1 MMQDK
6 NLFRMIKYFFRCK
19 KATICAMIMIV
30 MGLALGIVTPICN
43 KLLQQDVIPNKN
55 LSLFIWL
62 TIVILILNV
71 VTITTTHFITR
82 IFISNGIPIT
92 SNIRKDIVK
101 MNIFSD
107 KNKDHK
113 GKVLLSSATFL
124 EDGNA
129 YYISYMYLI
138 FDGILKLMFYLPF
151 FIFYG
156 GKLSLIMMLSAII
169 SFLFIA
175 VADKFCRR
183 CMQKSRFYDAE
194 RYDYTLKLV
203 KAMEKPDFKENE
215 ELNLET
221 YMKKVKDFDRAW
233 LHYCNWA
240 NAYPYIFNLVWYV
253 AVGICFCLAYNMMAV
268 GTIVLSTFI
277 IFNSYLDQI
286 KAPISNFASYKLMA
300 VRYEETLKKVF
311 EMLDDVSMKDLDE
324 KSE

>member
-1 MMQDK
+1 MMKDK
-6 NLFRMIKYFFRCK
+6 NVFRMIKYFFRCK
-19 KATICAMIMIV
+19 KATICALV
-30 MGLALGIVTPICN
+30 MCVLGLAVGIVTPICN
-43 KLLQQDVIPNKN
+43 KLLQQDIIPNKN
-55 LSLFIWL
+55 MSLFIWL
-62 TIVILILNV
+62 TLIILLLNLV
-71 VTITTTHFITR
+71 STLTSYFTTK

-101 MNIFSD
+101 MNLFSS
-107 KNKDHK
+107 KNKEHR
-113 GKVLLSSATFL
+113 GKVLLSTTTFL

-138 FDGILKLMFYLPF
+138 FDCVLKLMFYLPF
-151 FIFYG
+151 FFFYG

-203 KAMEKPDFKENE
+203 KAMEKSDFKETE

-240 NAYPYIFNLVWYV
+240 NAYPYIFNLIWYI
-253 AVGICFCLAYNMMAV
+253 AVGICFCLVYNMMAV

-311 EMLDDVSMKDLDE
+311 EMLDDVSLKDLDE